1 MSDTKV
7 RIQRLTETAT
17 MPLRGSQNAA
27 GYDLF
32 AAEEVRVPG
41 CTLRPH
47 DNVHVG
53 NAVVPT
59 GLAFEIPHGFYGRVV
74 ERSGLAFRQHLHCGS
89 GVIDSDYRGEVRVLV
104 YNFSDQAF
112 VIERGMRFA
121 QIIFERIGEFEIED
135 CAELAETQRGSGGFG
150 STGIS

>member
-1 MSDTKV
+1 LSDTKV
-7 RIQRLTETAT
+7 RVQRLSESAAI
-17 MPLRGSQNAA
+17 PVRGSQNAA

-32 AAEEVRVPG
+32 AAEQVRVPG
-41 CTLRPH
+41 TMIRPYDTAH
-47 DNVHVG
+47 IG

-59 GLAFEIPHGFYGRVV
+59 GLAFEIPHGFYGRIV

-112 VIERGMRFA
+112 VIEQGMRFA
-121 QIIFERIGEFEIED
+121 QIIFERIGEFEIEESN
-135 CAELAETQRGSGGFG
+135 ELATTDRGTGGFG
-150 STGIS
+150 STGI